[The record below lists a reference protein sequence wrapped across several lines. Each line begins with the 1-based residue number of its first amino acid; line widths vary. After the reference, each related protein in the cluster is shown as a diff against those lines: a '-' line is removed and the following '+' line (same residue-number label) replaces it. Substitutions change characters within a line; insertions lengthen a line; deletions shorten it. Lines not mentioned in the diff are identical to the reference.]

1 MTPSYP
7 KYYQPGA
14 ECSWS
19 VLVPPHQRVIVRVLD
34 LQLRSRVSNSRDLR
48 TRDDTCQDQLSVG
61 DTGPLCGELQT
72 DITVVS
78 DNNRIRI
85 SYRSGQ
91 FRHFRYL
98 DHTIASLL
106 LDRDP
111 SYIIPSR
118 GFLVQLLPGG
128 CTPESPLSTS
138 VSAFLVAYN
147 QSHAAY
153 TCKVGGVTRVS
164 DNELPSHI

>member
-1 MTPSYP
+1 MPPSYP

-91 FRHFRYL
+91 CCVL
-98 DHTIASLL
+98 GILITQVLL
-106 LDRDP
+106 R
-111 SYIIPSR
+111 SR
-118 GFLVQLLPGG
+118 
-128 CTPESPLSTS
+128 S
-138 VSAFLVAYN
+138 
-147 QSHAAY
+147 
-153 TCKVGGVTRVS
+153 
-164 DNELPSHI
+164 